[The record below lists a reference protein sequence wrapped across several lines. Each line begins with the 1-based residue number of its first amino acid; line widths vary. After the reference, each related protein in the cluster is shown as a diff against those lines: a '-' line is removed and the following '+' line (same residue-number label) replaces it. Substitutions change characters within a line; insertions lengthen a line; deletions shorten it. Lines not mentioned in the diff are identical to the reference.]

1 MIQARKG
8 NIIQDKKMS
17 PAEEMGMFIK
27 DWKKEIFTIPNLLSL
42 FRLVLI
48 PIYIAIYLSAKTAAD
63 YYLAAGILAVS
74 CLTDLIDGK
83 IARHFNMISSL
94 GKILDPLADKATQ
107 FTLIICLA
115 LKYNVLWYLVGL
127 FVLKESFQLIA
138 GAINLRKGK
147 MLKGALIS
155 GKICT
160 TVLFIS
166 LIVMVML
173 PNLSEKVVNIL
184 VIVDALFML
193 VAFIEYVV
201 AYFCMDDKFQSL
213 DEK

>member
-1 MIQARKG
+1 
-8 NIIQDKKMS
+8 
-17 PAEEMGMFIK
+17 MFVK
-27 DWKKEIFTIPNLLSL
+27 NWKKEIFTIPNLLSL

-48 PIYIAIYLSAKTAAD
+48 PIYVAIYLNARNSTD
-63 YYLAAGILAVS
+63 YYVAAGILAVS

-115 LKYNVLWYLVGL
+115 IKYNFLLYLVGL

-138 GAINLRKGK
+138 GGINLRKGK
-147 MLKGALIS
+147 MLKGALYS

-160 TVLFIS
+160 TILFIS
-166 LIVMVML
+166 LILMVML
-173 PNLSEKVVNIL
+173 PNLSEKTVVLIT
-184 VIVDALFML
+184 IVDAIFML
-193 VAFIEYVV
+193 IAFSDYVV
-201 AYFCMDDKFQSL
+201 AYFFKENKFQPV
-213 DEK
+213 DIKTHND